1 MFRYRSSVKK
11 EGRARTGLGA
21 RVDTSLLEGLIDFQF
36 ELLTAYLNEHE
47 IPPVRPEKIGAH
59 AFLSAPD
66 GVYRTTDSYP
76 AIAMTPLGKLAEL
89 LGMPE
94 LKEIDDADRAY
105 EVRDTVY
112 ALLSEKLAAQS
123 TAHWLSILQP
133 ADIWCAE
140 VMDWPQLFASEGLK
154 RLGMIQELTGPN
166 GPLRTTRP
174 RNRPAYGGN
183 WREVW
188 AVGVAIPT
196 PDHKPGVKQ
205 RATTG
210 ATHGAPPAWH

>member
-59 AFLSAPD
+59 AFLSAPY
-66 GVYRTTDSYP
+66 GVYRTTDSYL
-76 AIAMTPLGKLAEL
+76 AIAMTPLAKLADL
-89 LGMPE
+89 LEMPE
-94 LKEIDDADRAY
+94 LNGFESDDGGYA
-105 EVRDTVY
+105 ERDAVY

-123 TAHWLSILQP
+123 TNHWLGILQP

-140 VMDWPQLFASEGLK
+140 VMDWPQLFASEGMK
-154 RLGMIQELTGPN
+154 RLGMVQELTGPN

-174 RNRPAYGGN
+174 AMRINGEKLTSQTPAP
-183 WREVW
+183 EVGQHTDEIVE
-188 AVGVAIPT
+188 AFGL
-196 PDHKPGVKQ
+196 
-205 RATTG
+205 
-210 ATHGAPPAWH
+210 